1 VPRLG
6 MRFLAVCFA
15 ILASVVALVLA
26 APLEHSDVQQAYLDV
41 PWDYRSSS
49 GPILRLPY
57 GVIFGPTPEPKVA
70 FVVISDEHQ
79 FSEDSFFSQSM
90 NPRHN
95 ARTFWLTTRGFH
107 ASSVT
112 APEYR
117 EFLTVDHALRDID
130 KFVKEVVNP
139 DGSLRVIIA
148 GSGYG
153 ARLAGWYHL
162 ESNGKTVGTV
172 LDNPPT
178 RNIFVPFRAYDSATK
193 ILPAD
198 CLDGLRNVTATLAEK
213 LKEGDMTALRQ
224 KLGLCSD
231 PDVSSERLTAFFWH
245 TIMYPI
251 VRAIGHTSNSF
262 TKPKAT
268 LANVCARLTVGQDRV
283 WDHFPALL
291 KETREDSQTCVRVDY
306 ADWMRL
312 GGSNDEVV
320 TLVQQCLELATFPI
334 SAGDSSAW
342 MPSDETVRLGFYDDL
357 CQSFMGPKFNVERA
371 RANQEKLLRRFGGYP
386 YPGRNVF
393 LIMSKGDPFV
403 PIVPDS
409 VSDATSFKF
418 MYSGRRGET
427 FARESASDSGELK
440 ELRFKLGKFLDAL
453 LG

>member
-1 VPRLG
+1 
-6 MRFLAVCFA
+6 MRFSAVCFA
-15 ILASVVALVLA
+15 ILISLVASVLA

-49 GPILRLPY
+49 GPVLRLPY
-57 GVIFGPTPEPKVA
+57 GVIFGPT
-70 FVVISDEHQ
+70 
-79 FSEDSFFSQSM
+79 
-90 NPRHN
+90 
-95 ARTFWLTTRGFH
+95 RGFH

-112 APEYR
+112 ASEYR

-153 ARLAGWYHL
+153 ARLAGWYHQ
-162 ESNGKTVGTV
+162 ESQGKTAGAV
-172 LDNPPT
+172 LDSPPSGNT
-178 RNIFVPFRAYDSATK
+178 AASFRAYDFATK

-198 CLDGLRNVTATLAEK
+198 CLAGLRNVTATLAQK
-213 LKEGDMTALRQ
+213 LREGDMTALRQ

-231 PDVSSERLTAFFWH
+231 PDLSSERLIGFFWH
-245 TIMYPI
+245 TIMFPI

-283 WDHFPALL
+283 WDHFPVLL
-291 KETREDSQTCVRVDY
+291 KETREDSQACVRVDY

-320 TLVQQCLELATFPI
+320 TLVQQCLELAAFPT
-334 SAGDSSAW
+334 SEGDSSAW
-342 MPSDETVRLGFYDDL
+342 VPSAKPATISTMLFDDL
-357 CQSFMGPKFNVERA
+357 CQSFLGPKFSFEHA
-371 RANQEKLLRRFGGYP
+371 LKKQEALRRRFGSNQYLGSNAFFI
-386 YPGRNVF
+386 R
-393 LIMSKGDPFV
+393 SQGDPFLSLV
-403 PIVPDS
+403 PTAVRESSS
-409 VSDATSFKF
+409 VLIQ
-418 MYSGRRGET
+418 YSGRRGET
-427 FARESASDSGELK
+427 FVRESTSDSGELK

-453 LG
+453 LF